1 MMNKQHGAA
10 LIVSLVLLIVMTII
24 GLSAIRTSALEEKM
38 AANARD
44 QQIALQATEMA
55 LRAGEAWIAGQLT
68 ELAATDNGSSN
79 IWTANIMS
87 IDDDIADSWWHQQN
101 QAWWDANGVQA
112 NSDVMFSSNE
122 AEIAVNRPR
131 YIIEYQQYVGDD
143 LLIGTGSTTTGR
155 SFYRIT
161 ARGTGASEQARVML
175 QSTTAKRY

>member
-10 LIVSLVLLIVMTII
+10 LIVSLVILIVMTII

-55 LRAGEAWIAGQLT
+55 LRAGEAWIAEQLT
-68 ELAATDNGSSN
+68 ELAATDNGSSR

-87 IDDDIADSWWHQQN
+87 TDDDVADSWWHQRN
-101 QAWWDANGVQA
+101 QTWWNANGIQTS
-112 NSDVMFSSNE
+112 SDVAFGSNE
-122 AEIAVNRPR
+122 ADLQLNRPR